1 MKKLKD
7 NIRLIIRGLK
17 ALFKLDKVYTLQN
30 IFISFIS
37 PLQSY
42 VNIAASARLIDS
54 LIAAD
59 KNKTWGTVVFIL
71 LFNALF
77 SLFMAFLNRIN
88 GLRSNYFFTNER
100 MLRSE
105 KTMKMKYEY
114 MENSEIHALTTYI
127 DSTNQNG
134 FNLHYFNAFI
144 SRVISSI
151 SNIIYACAI
160 VGELIFSNE
169 FPARLKI
176 VYFVGIILVI
186 GIKYFA
192 DGKTQA
198 LYFDM
203 NNKFIK
209 HNEIYNYYTDLYE
222 NYQSGKDIRIFDLG
236 KYVYKTHSNE
246 LDETDQIVI
255 DTQTSTMKYIVL
267 TQTATNILS
276 AVLYI
281 VMIGVCMSGGITVG
295 SIGKY
300 ITTSSMLVGVFGGL
314 ISQVKSLVFNN
325 KYMKKYFEFLD
336 LPEEENE
343 AGAEAAHVSK
353 EKSCSISF
361 EGVAFKYPGCEN
373 YVLEDITFDISP
385 GDKVALVGLNGSGKT
400 TIVKLLCRLYKPT
413 KGRILLNGT
422 DIWDYSFDE
431 YTKLLGTVFQDFKIF
446 AFTLGENLSFGKPID
461 AVRATECLNKCSFG
475 DRLKTL
481 DDGLDTYLYRSYDNR
496 GVEISGGEAQ
506 KIALAR
512 AVYSEPGCVI
522 LDEPTSALDPIAEY
536 EVYSKFQEIIDGQ
549 TAIYISHRL
558 SSCRFCD
565 KIIVLSGGV
574 IAEVGSHDELLKS
587 DKGLYRSLWDAQAE
601 YYS

>member
-1 MKKLKD
+1 MKKLKE
-7 NIRLIIRGLK
+7 NIKLIIRGLR
-17 ALFKLDKVYTLQN
+17 ALFKLDKVYTLQS

-59 KNKTWGTVVFIL
+59 KNKTWGTVAFIL

-77 SLFMAFLNRIN
+77 SLFMAFVNRIN

-144 SRVISSI
+144 TRIISSI
-151 SNIIYACAI
+151 SNIIYACTI

-169 FPARLKI
+169 FPTRLKI

-186 GIKYFA
+186 GIKYFS

-267 TQTATNILS
+267 TQTASNILS

-281 VMIGVCMSGGITVG
+281 VMIGVCIFGGITVG

-336 LPEEENE
+336 LPEEENA
-343 AGAEAAHVSK
+343 AGTEAAHVSK

-361 EGVAFKYPGCEN
+361 ESVAFKYPGCEN

-400 TIVKLLCRLYKPT
+400 TIVKLLCRLYRPT
-413 KGRILLNGT
+413 RGRILLNGT

-446 AFTLGENLSFGKPID
+446 AFTLGENLSFGEPID
-461 AVRATECLNKCSFG
+461 AVRAAECLNKCGFG

-481 DDGLDTYLYRSYDNR
+481 EDGLDTYLYRSYDNR
-496 GVEISGGEAQ
+496 GVEISGGESQ

-512 AVYSEPGCVI
+512 AIYSEPGCVI

-574 IAEVGSHDELLKS
+574 IAEQGSHDELLKS

>member
-1 MKKLKD
+1 MKNIKENIKLIARG
-7 NIRLIIRGLK
+7 IR

-144 SRVISSI
+144 TRIISSI
-151 SNIIYACAI
+151 SNIIYACTI
-160 VGELIFSNE
+160 VGELVFSNE
-169 FPARLKI
+169 FPARLKL

-186 GIKYFA
+186 GIKYFS

-198 LYFDM
+198 LNFDM
-203 NNKFIK
+203 YNKFIK

-246 LDETDQIVI
+246 LDETDQIII

-267 TQTATNILS
+267 TQAATNILS

-281 VMIGVCMSGGITVG
+281 VMIGVCIFGGITVG

-314 ISQVKSLVFNN
+314 ISQIKSLVFNN

-336 LPEEENE
+336 LPEEENVSGT
-343 AGAEAAHVSK
+343 AMAHISK
-353 EKSCSISF
+353 EKSCYISF

-373 YVLEDITFDISP
+373 YVL
-385 GDKVALVGLNGSGKT
+385 
-400 TIVKLLCRLYKPT
+400 
-413 KGRILLNGT
+413 
-422 DIWDYSFDE
+422 
-431 YTKLLGTVFQDFKIF
+431 
-446 AFTLGENLSFGKPID
+446 
-461 AVRATECLNKCSFG
+461 
-475 DRLKTL
+475 
-481 DDGLDTYLYRSYDNR
+481 
-496 GVEISGGEAQ
+496 
-506 KIALAR
+506 
-512 AVYSEPGCVI
+512 
-522 LDEPTSALDPIAEY
+522 
-536 EVYSKFQEIIDGQ
+536 
-549 TAIYISHRL
+549 
-558 SSCRFCD
+558 
-565 KIIVLSGGV
+565 
-574 IAEVGSHDELLKS
+574 
-587 DKGLYRSLWDAQAE
+587 
-601 YYS
+601 